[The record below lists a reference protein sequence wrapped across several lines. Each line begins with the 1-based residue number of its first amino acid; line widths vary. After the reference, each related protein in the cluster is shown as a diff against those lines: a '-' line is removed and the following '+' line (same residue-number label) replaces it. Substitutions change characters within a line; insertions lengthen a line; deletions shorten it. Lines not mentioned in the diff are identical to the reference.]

1 MFKHVYETWGRT
13 VALEFVK
20 STGSDE
26 TAQRADALG
35 IKAMKPFTVIDL
47 AQSIG
52 TPGVGGG
59 RVFQQTLVNEGV
71 PYVGPRPSDPIF
83 DTRVYGRTTAEFVK
97 KQLAGGKAEYAD
109 ASLSSQP
116 RKYGVLHSSLFDIDY
131 FVAQFKKLQ
140 LPVPVDAEYSVPPTQ
155 SDVRTDAASVAEVL
169 PTLITR
175 LKDAGVTT
183 LIMQTNHTV
192 AAAASRVMAQQEWYP
207 EIVVTSAPYQDLDL
221 FARGYDQ
228 KVWSHAFGMV
238 WFPPYLA
245 GHADET
251 ATAFQW
257 FWGTDKGTR
266 FSIAFFQMLGLYS
279 AIQFVGPNLTA
290 EAVTAKSLAKI
301 YSLGVAAGGY
311 YSKSRVHRR
320 GQGCGTGRDQPAWCG
335 HGLVR
340 PRPVGAGQ
348 LQPRRRGQGQVRLPE
363 RRAALHLRAPADGE
377 AEVLRPVGVVRAVRR
392 PAAVRAEAAALRVR
406 RLPEHRRDRH
416 RPRHLEREQRRATHE
431 TDLHTAATSER
442 SEQVARQERTAAS
455 RVSRLVVSDAWL
467 GRSGTGRRAQYG
479 QPPA

>member
-1 MFKHVYETWGRT
+1 M
-13 VALEFVK
+13 
-20 STGSDE
+20 
-26 TAQRADALG
+26 
-35 IKAMKPFTVIDL
+35 
-47 AQSIG
+47 
-52 TPGVGGG
+52 
-59 RVFQQTLVNEGV
+59 
-71 PYVGPRPSDPIF
+71 
-83 DTRVYGRTTAEFVK
+83 YGRTTAEFVK

-116 RKYGVLHSSLFDIDY
+116 RKYGILHSSQFDIDY
-131 FVAQFKKLQ
+131 FTAQFKKLK
-140 LPVPVDAEYSVPPTQ
+140 LPVPVDAEYSIPPTQ

-192 AAAASRVMAQQEWYP
+192 AAAASKVMAQQEWYP

-251 ATAFQW
+251 AAAFQW

-279 AIQFVGPNLTA
+279 AIQFVGPHLSA

-301 YSLGVAAGGY
+301 YSQGVAAGGF
-311 YSKSRVHRR
+311 YSKSAFTVEIRVAAPGEINPR
-320 GQGCGTGRDQPAWCG
+320 GVAMAWYNPEQSGPGNYNLGGDAKGKYVYLNEGQRFIFGHLPTAKQKFFDASASSAQFDAPPASEPKQPPYECVGCPSTG
-335 HGLVR
+335 
-340 PRPVGAGQ
+340 
-348 LQPRRRGQGQVRLPE
+348 
-363 RRAALHLRAPADGE
+363 
-377 AEVLRPVGVVRAVRR
+377 
-392 PAAVRAEAAALRVR
+392 
-406 RLPEHRRDRH
+406 RDRH
-416 RPRHLEREQRRATHE
+416 RPAPAEAEP
-431 TDLHTAATSER
+431 
-442 SEQVARQERTAAS
+442 AS
-455 RVSRLVVSDAWL
+455 RPRRRRFADAD
-467 GRSGTGRRAQYG
+467 R
-479 QPPA
+479 

>member
-1 MFKHVYETWGRT
+1 M
-13 VALEFVK
+13 
-20 STGSDE
+20 
-26 TAQRADALG
+26 
-35 IKAMKPFTVIDL
+35 
-47 AQSIG
+47 
-52 TPGVGGG
+52 
-59 RVFQQTLVNEGV
+59 
-71 PYVGPRPSDPIF
+71 
-83 DTRVYGRTTAEFVK
+83 K

-116 RKYGVLHSSLFDIDY
+116 RKYGILHSSQFDIDY
-131 FVAQFKKLQ
+131 FMAQFKKLK
-140 LPVPVDAEYSVPPTQ
+140 LPVPVDAEYSIPPTQ

-192 AAAASRVMAQQEWYP
+192 AAAASKVMAQQEWYP

-279 AIQFVGPNLTA
+279 AIQFVGPHLSA

-301 YSLGVAAGGY
+301 YSQGVAAGGF
-311 YSKSRVHRR
+311 YSKSAFTVEIRVAAPGEINPRGVAMAWYNPEQSGPGNYNLGGDAKGKYVYLNEGRR
-320 GQGCGTGRDQPAWCG
+320 FIFG
-335 HGLVR
+335 HLPTAKQKFFDPSASSAQFDAP
-340 PRPVGAGQ
+340 PR
-348 LQPRRRGQGQVRLPE
+348 
-363 RRAALHLRAPADGE
+363 
-377 AEVLRPVGVVRAVRR
+377 
-392 PAAVRAEAAALRVR
+392 VRAEAAALRVR

-416 RPRHLEREQRRATHE
+416 RPRPIAAAADSSIRRVDDVADAVRCRSPQRHG
-431 TDLHTAATSER
+431 AAP
-442 SEQVARQERTAAS
+442 
-455 RVSRLVVSDAWL
+455 
-467 GRSGTGRRAQYG
+467 QYG